1 MNQIAIIFVGSWL
14 FKGSPKSKK
23 KPANTNIILIIKTTA
38 YYYTFKEIQNRIH
51 REALWL

>member
-1 MNQIAIIFVGSWL
+1 MTERIITKTMNQIAIIFVGSCL

-38 YYYTFKEIQNRIH
+38 YLILLYI
-51 REALWL
+51 